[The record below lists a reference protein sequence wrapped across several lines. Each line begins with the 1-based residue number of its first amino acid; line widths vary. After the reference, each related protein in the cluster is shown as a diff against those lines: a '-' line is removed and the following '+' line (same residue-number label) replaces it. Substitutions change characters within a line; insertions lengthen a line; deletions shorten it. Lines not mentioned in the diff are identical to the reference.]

1 MKSAGSST
9 KKKSKASQAISLAE
23 YQALAEFR
31 YLLASFLRRRR
42 HAAVEAGLEPQ
53 QYELLLTVRGLPKDK
68 KPSIKQVAEQL
79 KLQHHSAV
87 ELTTRLAKRGLVRRE
102 RSKEDRR
109 LVLLSLTKKGEHA
122 VGRVVQ
128 YSLEQL
134 QDEGPELLKALG
146 RLVKEAR

>member
-1 MKSAGSST
+1 MKSAGNST
-9 KKKSKASQAISLAE
+9 KYPKASQAISLAE

-42 HAAVEAGLEPQ
+42 HSAIQAGLEPQ
-53 QYELLLTVRGLPKDK
+53 QYELLLTIRGLPKDE
-68 KPSIKQVAEQL
+68 KPSIKQIAEHL

-87 ELTTRLAKRGLVRRE
+87 ELTTRLVRRGLVRRQ
-102 RSKEDRR
+102 RSNVDRR
-109 LVLLSLTKKGEHA
+109 LVLLSLTRKGQQA
-122 VGRVVQ
+122 VGRVVK

-146 RLVKEAR
+146 RLVKEGR

>member
-1 MKSAGSST
+1 MKSAGNST
-9 KKKSKASQAISLAE
+9 KYPKASQAISLAE

-42 HAAVEAGLEPQ
+42 HSAIQAGLEPQ
-53 QYELLLTVRGLPKDK
+53 QYELLLTIRGLPKDK
-68 KPSIKQVAEQL
+68 KPSIKQIAEHM

-87 ELTTRLAKRGLVRRE
+87 ELTTRLVRRGLVRRQ
-102 RSKEDRR
+102 RSKVDRR
-109 LVLLSLTKKGEHA
+109 LVLLSLTRKGQQA
-122 VGRVVQ
+122 VGRVVK

-146 RLVKEAR
+146 RLVKEGR

>member
-1 MKSAGSST
+1 MEMKSAGT
-9 KKKSKASQAISLAE
+9 TRKKPKASQAISLAE

-68 KPSIKQVAEQL
+68 KPSIKQVAERL

-87 ELTTRLAKRGLVRRE
+87 ELTTRLVKRGLVRRE
-102 RSKEDRR
+102 RSREDRR
-109 LVLLSLTKKGEHA
+109 LVLLSLTKRGEQA
-122 VGRVVQ
+122 VGRVVH
-128 YSLEQL
+128 YSLEHL
-134 QDEGPELLKALG
+134 KNEGPELLKALG
-146 RLVKEAR
+146 RLVKE